1 MFYFLH
7 RNDQNTE
14 AMSKAHAIE
23 DLHSRLKSNVESI
36 QQLNQQVSSHA
47 VLNHNGYSPCK
58 NLYSSDSLIRS
69 TQTLPRRK
77 KYSNTFSTS
86 VWKVG
91 EGGRGEPQIWGQ
103 NSFQLIRYPLNE
115 DFIELNMS
123 QSSKFFSNQQVVD
136 WTFFSLAFLLW
147 ILLINFSWT
156 LSRYLCS
163 LTH

>member
-1 MFYFLH
+1 MLSSKIMFYFLH

-36 QQLNQQVSSHA
+36 QQLNQQVSSHT

-91 EGGRGEPQIWGQ
+91 KGGERGTANMRTKQFSTHKGTLWMRI
-103 NSFQLIRYPLNE
+103 SLSLICHNRV
-115 DFIELNMS
+115 S
-123 QSSKFFSNQQVVD
+123 
-136 WTFFSLAFLLW
+136 FSL
-147 ILLINFSWT
+147 ISKSLIGHFFP
-156 LSRYLCS
+156 
-163 LTH
+163 

>member
-1 MFYFLH
+1 MLSSKIMFHFLH

-36 QQLNQQVSSHA
+36 QQLNQQVSSHT

-91 EGGRGEPQIWGQ
+91 EGGERGTANMRTKQFSTHKGTLWMRI
-103 NSFQLIRYPLNE
+103 SLSLICHNRV
-115 DFIELNMS
+115 S
-123 QSSKFFSNQQVVD
+123 
-136 WTFFSLAFLLW
+136 FSL
-147 ILLINFSWT
+147 ISKSLIGHFFP
-156 LSRYLCS
+156 
-163 LTH
+163 